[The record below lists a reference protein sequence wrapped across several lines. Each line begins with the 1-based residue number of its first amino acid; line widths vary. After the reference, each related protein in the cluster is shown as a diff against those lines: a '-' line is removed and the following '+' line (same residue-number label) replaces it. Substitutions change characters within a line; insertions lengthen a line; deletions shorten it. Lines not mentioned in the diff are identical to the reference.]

1 MSLDQF
7 TVRLATETDITF
19 VMSLQRRNRESVG
32 GLPTPAIAER
42 ITRRTLLLGELNG
55 EPAGYLLYDY
65 RDNILRIPQACIQY
79 DARRRY
85 YGEQL
90 VGQMLNLYPNAA
102 EIRLRC
108 AADLDA
114 NVFWQALGFVCV
126 STVKGGT
133 RRGRL
138 LNNWQKWNDAH
149 LFTPATLAVAPAWQ
163 GREDCKDAETG
174 FLASPPDGFIDCGQL
189 GKLAWSNRKTTPV
202 PADTN
207 TEHKD

>member
-1 MSLDQF
+1 MSDTF
-7 TVRLATETDITF
+7 TVRLAHEADIAF
-19 VMSLQRRNRESVG
+19 VMALQRRNRESVG

-79 DARRRY
+79 DARRRH

-90 VGQMLNLYPNAA
+90 VGTMLNLYPDAA

-114 NVFWQALGFVCV
+114 NVFWRALGFVCV
-126 STVKGGT
+126 GTVQGGT

-138 LNNWQKWNDAH
+138 TNWWQRWNDQH
-149 LFTPATLAVAPAWQ
+149 LFTPDVLAVAPAWQ
-163 GREDCKDAETG
+163 GREDCRDAETG
-174 FLASPPDGFIDCGQL
+174 FLDAAPAGFVDRGNL
-189 GKLAWSNRKTTPV
+189 GKLAWANRKPSTT
-202 PADTN
+202 
-207 TEHKD
+207 